1 MVLGIGIGSLMDGAD
16 DPAKG
21 SAAADSPTPSASQ
34 EEDSGG
40 EKKEENKARE
50 QAVALDK
57 LLADSGNSR
66 SAVVG
71 AVENVRR
78 CEKLGEA
85 AQALRGAA
93 QQRADLVTRL
103 NEIQVDQLP
112 QHAALTQALTKAW
125 QASKSADEHY
135 ANWADQVAGD
145 RGKFCK
151 HGHAR
156 NTPETG
162 AAVEQSGTAT
172 AEKQKASDLWNPIA
186 KEWKLTERRPI
197 QL

>member
-1 MVLGIGIGSLMDGAD
+1 VVLGIGIGSLMDGGGDKEPDGAPVAAESPAASPSEETEEKD
-16 DPAKG
+16 D
-21 SAAADSPTPSASQ
+21 
-34 EEDSGG
+34 
-40 EKKEENKARE
+40 KAEVRA

-71 AVENVRR
+71 AVEDVKK
-78 CEKLGEA
+78 CVKLDAA

-103 NEIQVDQLP
+103 NELEVDRLP
-112 QHAALTQALTKAW
+112 NHTELTAALTKAW

-135 ANWADQVAGD
+135 AAWADQVAAD
-145 RGKFCK
+145 RGKLCK
-151 HGHAR
+151 RGQAR
-156 NTPETG
+156 HTPETR
-162 AAVEQSGTAT
+162 AATEKSGTAT
-172 AEKQKASDLWNPIA
+172 AEKEKASGLWNPIA
-186 KEWKLTERRPI
+186 REWKLTERPPI